1 MSKSARG
8 GDTRRQTAK
17 KLAISLGSA
26 LDSAP
31 VSREFP
37 RRIRSTTILCVRRN
51 GKVVLAG
58 DGQVTMG
65 SEVLKSGAK
74 KLRRL
79 YNGKIISGFAGSTA
93 DAFALFGRFEGK
105 LEQHGGNLPR
115 SVVELAK
122 EWRTDRMLRHLEA
135 LLLVADAQNMYIV
148 SGTGDVIEPDS
159 PVAAIGSGGAFA
171 KCAAIALLENTTL
184 GAREVVEKSMKIASD
199 VCIYTNDNLAFEEL
213 S

>member
-1 MSKSARG
+1 MSRK
-8 GDTRRQTAK
+8 
-17 KLAISLGSA
+17 
-26 LDSAP
+26 
-31 VSREFP
+31 
-37 RRIRSTTILCVRRN
+37 IRSTTILCVRRN

-79 YNGKIISGFAGSTA
+79 YNGKILSGFAGSTA
-93 DAFALFGRFEGK
+93 DAFALFARFEAK
-105 LEQHGGNLPR
+105 LEQHSGNLAR

-135 LLLVADAQNMYIV
+135 LLLVADNQSMYIV

-159 PVAAIGSGGAFA
+159 PIAAIGSGGAFA
-171 KCAAIALLENTTL
+171 KCAAVALIENTTL
-184 GAREVVEKSMKIASD
+184 DARADCGKSHEDCGRRLHLYQRKHH
-199 VCIYTNDNLAFEEL
+199 L
-213 S
+213 